1 MEDDVKYQAVC
12 QFWAE
17 AFNRCK
23 PPKQVSFLKPRAM
36 TINGNTYFVE
46 EFFEG
51 THQKF
56 NNNGAFVKFGF
67 FKSMITPQAFSLWT
81 YRNSGGKLCVL
92 DTQGFALENS
102 YVFNDS
108 AMVSEYLILGVTD
121 GGRACME
128 KILQMHQMSTLDEY
142 LGILPYDHAG
152 NLLSSGQTKVK
163 KQM

>member
-36 TINGNTYFVE
+36 KINGDTYFVE

-56 NNNGAFVKFGF
+56 NNNGAFVKLGF

-81 YRNSGGKLCVL
+81 YRKSGGKLCVL
-92 DTQGFALENS
+92 DIQGFALENS
-102 YVFNDS
+102 YVFNDP
-108 AMVSEYLILGVTD
+108 AIVSKGLNLGVTD
-121 GGRACME
+121 GGQACME
-128 KILQMHQMSTLDEY
+128 LFLQMHQMSTLDEY
-142 LGILPYDHAG
+142 LGILPVGHAG
-152 NLLSSGQTKVK
+152 HLVSSGQTQVK

>member
-1 MEDDVKYQAVC
+1 MDDDVKYQAVC

-36 TINGNTYFVE
+36 TIDGDTYFVE

-56 NNNGAFVKFGF
+56 NCNGAFVRLGF

-81 YRNSGGKLCVL
+81 LRKSGGKLCVMDL
-92 DTQGFALENS
+92 QGFALENS
-102 YVFNDS
+102 YVFNDP
-108 AMVSEYLILGVTD
+108 AMVSDGLHLGLTD
-121 GGRACME
+121 SGPQGLKAF
-128 KILQMHQMSTLDEY
+128 LAMHQMSTLDEY
-142 LGILPYDHAG
+142 LGISGHAG
-152 NLLSSGQTKVK
+152 HLLSSRQTKVK